1 MECRCPPEGERRE
14 DPAPGPWRDPSPQ
27 HPSQPSG
34 PQAGR
39 GKCLLFWALS
49 LRPPQ
54 APGPVAEKRGA
65 QGEFV
70 TPREAHGR
78 GPVAVTGRGAQGAAG
93 KGR

>member
-1 MECRCPPEGERRE
+1 MPLPTGSGEAGGPRRGALGGSW
-14 DPAPGPWRDPSPQ
+14 APNTRVSLLALRLGGD
-27 HPSQPSG
+27 
-34 PQAGR
+34 
-39 GKCLLFWALS
+39 KCLLFWALS